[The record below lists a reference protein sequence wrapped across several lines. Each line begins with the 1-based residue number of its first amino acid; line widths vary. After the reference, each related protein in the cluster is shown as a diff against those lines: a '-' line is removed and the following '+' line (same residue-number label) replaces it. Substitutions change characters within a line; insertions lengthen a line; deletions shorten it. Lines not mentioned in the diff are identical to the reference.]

1 MSFPQPPI
9 RCIGNEAA
17 VRMGGCGWGGPRAN
31 DVAECKNTPAC
42 APYKSTFDECVERV
56 TTTIDEKGE
65 ANEDCVEECTS
76 PSVPSREGLLLH
88 LPP

>member
-1 MSFPQPPI
+1 MWY
-9 RCIGNEAA
+9 
-17 VRMGGCGWGGPRAN
+17 GGAGAN

-56 TTTIDEKGE
+56 TTAIDEKGE

-76 PSVPSREGLLLH
+76 PPVNNPPPPFEKEPLLH
-88 LPP
+88 LPL